1 MPNPNANPGSRLRRK
16 RKKAPPINL
25 RGLVGKLKGAAKRGG
40 ERPKRRQTGPIG
52 RFGSSAASRGP
63 APKAAPK
70 AAPKVAPKISEI
82 AGGAKPQARST
93 ATTAQDLADVGYGTG
108 MTTPPALTQRV
119 TPVAPYEEGY
129 AFGQTPAPTPA
140 PAPDPFQEPDPYQKG
155 RDFGASWP
163 VTTPSGPVIP
173 GVSGPPEPAGPA
185 TTLDYDVWGEDPP
198 AQTPLWNPG
207 DPAPTF
213 DPDQPGQLER
223 DYEIGNI
230 TPATPGIDTPLP
242 DAAPG
247 QMAPDPGYLPPP
259 PEMDQDELDKLSAQ
273 VRLRKILQNPALRR
287 VLRPPFFR

>member
-1 MPNPNANPGSRLRRK
+1 MSRLGQRLRK
-16 RKKAPPINL
+16 LRKKKS
-25 RGLVGKLKGAAKRGG
+25 GGAAPIKGRMKTTARRG
-40 ERPKRRQTGPIG
+40 RQAPGTP
-52 RFGSSAASRGP
+52 RASRRPAAP
-63 APKAAPK
+63 APRLSEMADAPQ
-70 AAPKVAPKISEI
+70 
-82 AGGAKPQARST
+82 PQARST

-163 VTTPSGPVIP
+163 VTTPSGPPIP
-173 GVSGPPEPAGPA
+173 GVSGPPEQAGPA

-198 AQTPLWNPG
+198 AQAPLWNPG

-213 DPDQPGQLER
+213 DPNQLGQMER
-223 DYEIGNI
+223 DYEFGNI

-242 DAAPG
+242 GAAPG
-247 QMAPDPGYLPPP
+247 QMTPDPGYLPPP
-259 PEMDQDELDKLSAQ
+259 PEMDQAELDKLSAQ
-273 VRLRKILQNPALRR
+273 VRLRKILQNPALKRLLPR
-287 VLRPPFFR
+287 MFR